1 MNTARR
7 HNMATATKTRRS
19 RTKAVEVDPELNDEV
34 EEEAPAPRSRSKKAP
49 AKKAAPAK
57 AAPKAKAEKTE
68 FGSAWLTEHVNDT
81 LGTEHASTKL
91 RAVLRKLIN
100 NGDIDL
106 SREGRYEFTGPRDP
120 NVKALIAALRDEAK
134 AGPSKRGR
142 KPKAAKV
149 LDEAEDVDEEV
160 EDLDL
165 DEDDE

>member
-1 MNTARR
+1 
-7 HNMATATKTRRS
+7 MATATKPRRS
-19 RTKAVEVDPELNDEV
+19 RTTKKAEVDEDLDLEDDV
-34 EEEAPAPRSRSKKAP
+34 EEEAPASRKKAA

-57 AAPKAKAEKTE
+57 KAAAPAAKKSE

-81 LGTEHASTKL
+81 LGTEHPATKL
-91 RAVLRKLIN
+91 RAVLRKLVN
-100 NGDIDL
+100 NGDIEL
-106 SREGRYEFTGPRDP
+106 AREGRYEFSGPRDP
-120 NVKALIAALRDEAK
+120 NVKALIAALREEAK

-149 LDEAEDVDEEV
+149 LDEAEDADDEV

>member
-1 MNTARR
+1 
-7 HNMATATKTRRS
+7 MATATKTRRS
-19 RTKAVEVDPELNDEV
+19 RTKKAEVDEDLDLEDDV
-34 EEEAPAPRSRSKKAP
+34 EEEAPAPRKKPAAAKKAP
-49 AKKAAPAK
+49 AKKAAPA
-57 AAPKAKAEKTE
+57 AKKEKPE

-81 LGTEHASTKL
+81 LGTEYPATKL
-91 RAVLRKLIN
+91 RAVLRRLVN
-100 NGDIDL
+100 SGEIDL

-120 NVKALIAALRDEAK
+120 NVKALIAALREEAK

-165 DEDDE
+165 DDED

>member
-1 MNTARR
+1 
-7 HNMATATKTRRS
+7 MATATKTRRS
-19 RTKAVEVDPELNDEV
+19 RTTKKAEVDADLDLEDEV
-34 EEEAPAPRSRSKKAP
+34 EEEAPRKKAPAKKAP
-49 AKKAAPAK
+49 AKKAAPA
-57 AAPKAKAEKTE
+57 ANEKSE

-81 LGTEHASTKL
+81 LGTEYPATKL
-91 RAVLRKLIN
+91 RAVLRKLVN

-120 NVKALIAALRDEAK
+120 NVKALIAALREEAK

-165 DEDDE
+165 DEDDDE

>member
-1 MNTARR
+1 
-7 HNMATATKTRRS
+7 MATATKTRRS
-19 RTKAVEVDPELNDEV
+19 RTTKKAEVDADLDLEDEV
-34 EEEAPAPRSRSKKAP
+34 EEEAPRKKAPAKKAP
-49 AKKAAPAK
+49 AKKAAPA
-57 AAPKAKAEKTE
+57 AKKKSE

-81 LGTEHASTKL
+81 LGTEYPATKL
-91 RAVLRKLIN
+91 RAVLRKLVN

-106 SREGRYEFTGPRDP
+106 SRENRYEFTGPRDP
-120 NVKALIAALRDEAK
+120 NVKALIAALREEAK

-165 DEDDE
+165 DEDDDE

>member
-1 MNTARR
+1 
-7 HNMATATKTRRS
+7 MATATKTRRS
-19 RTKAVEVDPELNDEV
+19 RTTKKAEVDADLDLEDEV
-34 EEEAPAPRSRSKKAP
+34 EEEAPRKKAPAKKAP
-49 AKKAAPAK
+49 AKKAAPA
-57 AAPKAKAEKTE
+57 AKEKSE

-81 LGTEHASTKL
+81 LGTEYLATKL
-91 RAVLRKLIN
+91 RAVLRKLVN

-120 NVKALIAALRDEAK
+120 NVKALIAALREEAK

-165 DEDDE
+165 DEDDDE